1 MKSLLVFQEL
11 GLLAMSAESFEAPAV
26 PNAPGVSE
34 SAHHTYHHHNALWD
48 YCKPA
53 LARPFAG
60 GGGPEVF
67 ATPPAGTTL
76 AQATA
81 RTRFLVFIGARDTP
95 ELAAALERTEGVCL
109 VFEPDL
115 DRLREYLSAV
125 KPWELAN
132 RGVFFVGGDPDQ
144 LAVPL
149 LSMLP
154 EAMCNL
160 GYPLFFAP
168 PELAGAMP
176 GYVRRVEEMI
186 ELFYYRNVIY
196 SLDSQDT
203 IRGLPLRAMTRDYVY
218 DRQKHLY
225 ENLTPCLTGGV
236 LQDLLGALSG
246 HTAILAAAGPAL
258 ADSLD
263 FIRANRDRA
272 VLIAVNSA
280 VKPLLAAGITPDF
293 VVINDT
299 STDSEPTLAGL
310 PTLTDT
316 RLAAHCL
323 STTGSMEAGGPCFG
337 RTYFFGNFPGQPFPK
352 RASLLLHGSVITTA
366 FALAEYLGCTRAVL
380 AGVQLSSPD
389 PLAMNYARGSQHEA
403 HASGVTELALTHRWP
418 ELYPV
423 TAADGSRMF
432 TTLNFFDAAQWFADR
447 IRQAGLTVVNL
458 CAASILKG
466 PGIVFDPAPVLP
478 EAPGLA
484 EKLAAIGMSDLTGR
498 RDRVLDYIRQEML
511 RWKNKQLAA
520 RQAGANL
527 RAADAFIAASDR
539 DNTSFMLQRFGG
551 FDNARFHAAY
561 FEGADDS
568 QRMDA
573 ARYFLDAM
581 DAMCAALLKNLRD
594 QHIRTGKFQSGADR
608 SAS

>member
-11 GLLAMSAESFEAPAV
+11 GLLAMSADSLPAV
-26 PNAPGVSE
+26 QDDPE
-34 SAHHTYHHHNALWD
+34 SAHHAYHHHNALWD
-48 YCKPA
+48 YCKPD

-60 GGGPEVF
+60 GAGPEVF

-76 AQATA
+76 DQAAA
-81 RTRFLVFIGARDTP
+81 RTRFLVFIGARNTP
-95 ELAAALERTEGVCL
+95 ELDAALARTEGVCL

-115 DRLREYLSAV
+115 DRLRDYLGGV

-154 EAMCNL
+154 ETMCNL
-160 GYPLFFAP
+160 GYPLFFASP
-168 PELAGAMP
+168 DLDAAMP

-196 SLDSQDT
+196 SLESQDT
-203 IRGLPLRAMTRDYVY
+203 IRGLPLRPMTRDYVY
-218 DRQKHLY
+218 DRLKHLY
-225 ENLTPCLTGGV
+225 ENLTPCLTGGT

-258 ADSLD
+258 AESLE
-263 FIRANRDRA
+263 FIRANRERA

-280 VKPLLAAGITPDF
+280 LKPLLRAGIPPDF

-310 PTLTDT
+310 PTLADT

-323 STTGSMEAGGPCFG
+323 STTGSTEAGEPCFA
-337 RTYFFGNFPGQPFPK
+337 RPYFFGNFPGQPFPK

-366 FALAEYLGCTRAVL
+366 FALAEYLGCTKAVL

-389 PLAMNYARGSQHEA
+389 PLAMNYVRGSQHEGQT
-403 HASGVTELALTHRWP
+403 SGVTEFAPTRRWP

-458 CAASILKG
+458 CPASILKG
-466 PGIVFDPAPVLP
+466 PGIVFDPAPALP

-484 EKLAAIGMSDLTGR
+484 EKLAAIGTTDLTGR

-511 RWKNKQLAA
+511 RWKNKQLGA
-520 RQAGANL
+520 RQAGADL
-527 RAADAFIAASDR
+527 RAADAFIAASDK
-539 DNTSFMLQRFGG
+539 DNTSFMLQRFGD

-561 FEGADDS
+561 FEGASDGE
-568 QRMDA
+568 RMDA
-573 ARYFLDAM
+573 ARYFLEAM
-581 DAMCAALLKNLRD
+581 DAMCAALLKILRD
-594 QHIRTGKFQSGADR
+594 QHQR
-608 SAS
+608 ASKVQPG

>member
-1 MKSLLVFQEL
+1 MKSLIVFQEL
-11 GLLAMSAESFEAPAV
+11 GLLAMSPESFDAPSV
-26 PNAPGVSE
+26 PNTPGTPG
-34 SAHHTYHHHNALWD
+34 SAHHVYHHHNALWD

-76 AQATA
+76 GQAME
-81 RTRFLVFIGARDTP
+81 RTRFLVFIGARRTP
-95 ELAAALERTEGVCL
+95 ELDAALARTEGVCL

-115 DRLREYLSAV
+115 DRLRDYLSGV

-132 RGVFFVGGDPDQ
+132 RGVFFVGGDPDR

-160 GYPLFFAP
+160 GYPLFFACG
-168 PELAGAMP
+168 ELAEAMP
-176 GYVRRVEEMI
+176 GYTRRVEEMV

-196 SLDSQDT
+196 SLDSQDN
-203 IRGLPLRAMTRDYVY
+203 IRGLPLRPMTRDYIY
-218 DRQKHLY
+218 DRLKHLY
-225 ENLTPCLTGGV
+225 ENLAPCLTGGV
-236 LQDLLGALSG
+236 LQDLLGALPG
-246 HTAILAAAGPAL
+246 QCAILAAAGPAL

-280 VKPLLAAGITPDF
+280 LKPLLGAGITPDF

-310 PTLTDT
+310 PPLPGTILT
-316 RLAAHCL
+316 AHCL
-323 STTGSMEAGGPCFG
+323 STTGATPEGEPCFG
-337 RTYFFGNFPGQPFPK
+337 RTHFFGNFPGQPFPK

-366 FALAEYLGCTRAVL
+366 FALAEYLGCTKAVL

-389 PLAMNYARGSQHEA
+389 PLIMNYARGSQHEGQV
-403 HASGVTELALTHRWP
+403 SGVTELAFTSRWP

-423 TAADGSRMF
+423 QAADGSRKF

-447 IRQAGLTVVNL
+447 IRQAGLEVVNL
-458 CAASILKG
+458 CPGSILKG
-466 PGIVFDPAPVLP
+466 PGIVFDPAPALP

-484 EKLAAIGMSDLTGR
+484 EKLAAIGKSDLTRR

-520 RQAGANL
+520 RQAGKGL
-527 RAADAFIAASDR
+527 READAFIAASDR
-539 DNTSFMLQRFGG
+539 DNTSFMLQRFGD

-561 FEGADDS
+561 FEGAGDDE
-568 QRMDA
+568 RMEA
-573 ARYFLDAM
+573 AGYFLEAM
-581 DAMCAALLKNLRD
+581 DAMCAALLKILRD
-594 QHIRTGKFQSGADR
+594 QHVRVGRIPTD
-608 SAS
+608 

>member
-1 MKSLLVFQEL
+1 MKSLIVFQEL
-11 GLLAMSAESFEAPAV
+11 GLLALSAASLEAPAV
-26 PNAPGVSE
+26 PDTPE
-34 SAHHTYHHHNALWD
+34 SGHHAYHHHNALWD
-48 YCKPA
+48 YCKPT

-81 RTRFLVFIGARDTP
+81 RTRFLVFIGARATP
-95 ELAAALERTEGVCL
+95 ELAAALERAEGVCL

-125 KPWELAN
+125 KPRELAN
-132 RGVFFVGGDPDQ
+132 KGVFFVGGDPDQ

-160 GYPLFFAP
+160 GYPLFFAS
-168 PELAGAMP
+168 PELAGAMS

-203 IRGLPLRAMTRDYVY
+203 IRGLPLRPMVRDYVY
-218 DRQKHLY
+218 DRLKHLY

-263 FIRANRDRA
+263 YIRANRERA

-310 PTLTDT
+310 PPLPGV
-316 RLAAHCL
+316 RLVAHCL
-323 STTGSMEAGGPCFG
+323 STTGSTAAGEPCFV
-337 RTYFFGNFPGQPFPK
+337 RPYFFGNFPGQPFPK

-403 HASGVTELALTHRWP
+403 QASGVTEFAPTHRWP

-423 TAADGSRMF
+423 TAADGTSMF

-447 IRQAGLTVVNL
+447 IRQAGLSVVNL
-458 CAASILKG
+458 CAASILTG
-466 PGIVFDPAPVLP
+466 PGIVFDPAPTLP
-478 EAPGLA
+478 DAPELA
-484 EKLAAIGMSDLTGR
+484 DTIAAIGTSDLTGR
-498 RDRVLDYIRQEML
+498 RTRVLDYIRQEML
-511 RWKNKQLAA
+511 RWKNKQLGA
-520 RQAGANL
+520 RQA
-527 RAADAFIAASDR
+527 AADLRSADDFIAASDR
-539 DNTSFMLQRFGG
+539 DNTSFMLQRFGD

-561 FEGADDS
+561 FEGADDAG
-568 QRMDA
+568 RMDA
-573 ARYFLDAM
+573 AKYFLEAM
-581 DAMCAALLKNLRD
+581 DAMCAALLKILRE
-594 QHIRTGKFQSGADR
+594 QHHLASKVQAD
-608 SAS
+608 

>member
-1 MKSLLVFQEL
+1 MKSLIVFQEL
-11 GLLAMSAESFEAPAV
+11 GLLAMSAESLDTPKAP
-26 PNAPGVSE
+26 E
-34 SAHHTYHHHNALWD
+34 SAHHAYHHHNALWD
-48 YCKPA
+48 YCKPD

-67 ATPPAGTTL
+67 ATPPDGTTL
-76 AQATA
+76 EQAAA
-81 RTRFLVFIGARDTP
+81 RTRFLVFIGARKTP
-95 ELAAALERTEGVCL
+95 ELDAALARSEGVCL

-115 DRLREYLSAV
+115 DRLREYLGGV

-154 EAMCNL
+154 EVMCNL
-160 GYPLFFAP
+160 GYPLFFAS
-168 PELAGAMP
+168 PELDAAMP
-176 GYVRRVEEMI
+176 AYVRRVEELI
-186 ELFYYRNVIY
+186 ELFYYRTIIY
-196 SLDSQDT
+196 NLDSQDT
-203 IRGLPLRAMTRDYVY
+203 IRGLPLRPMTRDYVY
-218 DRQKHLY
+218 DRLKHLY

-236 LQDLLGALSG
+236 LQDLVGALSG

-258 ADSLD
+258 ADSLE
-263 FIRANRDRA
+263 FIRKNRERA

-280 VKPLLAAGITPDF
+280 VKPLLRAGITPDF

-310 PTLTDT
+310 PPLPGV

-323 STTGSMEAGGPCFG
+323 STTGSTEVGGPCFG

-366 FALAEYLGCTRAVL
+366 FALAEYLGCARAVL

-403 HASGVTELALTHRWP
+403 HASGVTEITLTHRWP

-458 CAASILKG
+458 CAGSILKG
-466 PGIVFDPAPVLP
+466 PGIVFDPDPALP
-478 EAPGLA
+478 EAQGLA
-484 EKLAAIGMSDLTGR
+484 EKLAAIGTSDLTGR

-520 RQAGANL
+520 RQAGADP
-527 RAADAFIAASDR
+527 RAADAFIAASDK
-539 DNTSFMLQRFGG
+539 DNTSFMLQRFGD

-561 FEGADDS
+561 FEGADDGE
-568 QRMDA
+568 RMDA
-573 ARYFLDAM
+573 ARYFLEAM
-581 DAMCAALLKNLRD
+581 DAMCAALLKILRD
-594 QHIRTGKFQSGADR
+594 QHQR
-608 SAS
+608 ASKVQPG

>member
-1 MKSLLVFQEL
+1 MKSLIVFQEL
-11 GLLAMSAESFEAPAV
+11 GLLAMSAESLETPAAPDT
-26 PNAPGVSE
+26 PE
-34 SAHHTYHHHNALWD
+34 SGHHAYHHHNALWD

-53 LARPFAG
+53 LARPFAAG
-60 GGGPEVF
+60 AGPEVF

-76 AQATA
+76 AQAAA
-81 RTRFLVFIGARDTP
+81 RTRFLVFIGARKTP
-95 ELAAALERTEGVCL
+95 ELEAALARTEGVCL

-125 KPWELAN
+125 KPRELAN

-160 GYPLFFAP
+160 GYPLFFAS

-186 ELFYYRNVIY
+186 ELFYYRNIIY
-196 SLDSQDT
+196 SLEGQDT
-203 IRGLPLRAMTRDYVY
+203 IRGLPLRPMARDYVY
-218 DRQKHLY
+218 DRLKHLY
-225 ENLTPCLTGGV
+225 ENLTPCLSGGV

-258 ADSLD
+258 VDSLD
-263 FIRANRDRA
+263 FIRKNRERA

-310 PTLTDT
+310 PPLPGV
-316 RLAAHCL
+316 RLVAHCL
-323 STTGSMEAGGPCFG
+323 STSGSTEGGGPCFD
-337 RTYFFGNFPGQPFPK
+337 RPYFFGNFPGQPFPK

-366 FALAEYLGCTRAVL
+366 FALAEYLGCARAVL

-466 PGIVFDPAPVLP
+466 PGIVFDPAPALP
-478 EAPGLA
+478 DAPGLA
-484 EKLAAIGMSDLTGR
+484 EKIAAIGTSDLTGR
-498 RDRVLDYIRQEML
+498 RGRVLDYIRQEML

-520 RQAGANL
+520 RQAGTDL
-527 RAADAFIAASDR
+527 SAADAFIAASDR
-539 DNTSFMLQRFGG
+539 DNTSFMLQRFRD

-561 FEGADDS
+561 FEGADDAG
-568 QRMDA
+568 RMEA
-573 ARYFLDAM
+573 ARYFLEAM
-581 DAMCAALLKNLRD
+581 DAMCAALLKILRD
-594 QHIRTGKFQSGADR
+594 QHLLAGKVP
-608 SAS
+608 SA